1 MAERRF
7 RWRTNPMVI
16 ARYVMGHDVPSGL
29 EVTLK
34 PNEACVVIEDGRI
47 AGVATQQHME
57 VNPQIGLL
65 GRMFGKSAPNR
76 SFLFAYL
83 GPHDL
88 VFEVNMTATNGE
100 ALRAAYSM
108 RVNFTRETIAK
119 VLHLP
124 ARGAMEITA
133 ATLVELLQAEVHTLA
148 VAQFSARSP
157 EDLRTGKD
165 LSYDLDRLAS
175 LLRASLEHH
184 GLRHQSSFITWEP
197 SKAEALL
204 RLRREYEEQVIAQEI
219 VNAREQNDMELELA
233 RVVREAELSAGAKY
247 AEATAVTRAEGKL
260 AEERLV
266 VKGRLADVELDQAMS
281 ADERKSDYR
290 REQEL
295 KEAMHQQEIAR
306 LKAETDH
313 IKGAS
318 EREREAERHR
328 LAAEHFKMVQDAKK
342 ERMAIKVEQEIRRL
356 SGLQDGAAMTIEAL
370 AKVADT
376 ANDPM
381 VKQTALD
388 RIAEMGKANFDANRD
403 AYNNSD

>member
-1 MAERRF
+1 
-7 RWRTNPMVI
+7 MVI

-148 VAQFSARSP
+148 VAQFSTRSP
-157 EDLRTGKD
+157 EELRTGKD

-175 LLRASLEHH
+175 SLRASLEHH

-204 RLRREYEEQVIAQEI
+204 RLRREYEHRVSAQEI

-260 AEERLV
+260 AVERLR
-266 VKGRLADVELDQAMS
+266 VKGQLEDVELDQAMS
-281 ADERKSDYR
+281 ADERKTDYR

-295 KEAMHQQEIAR
+295 KEAEHQREMAR
-306 LKAETDH
+306 LKAETDN
-313 IKGAS
+313 IKGAN

-328 LAAEHFKMVQDAKK
+328 VAMEHFKMVQDAKK

-356 SGLQDGAAMTIEAL
+356 SGLKDGAAMTIEAL

-376 ANDPM
+376 ADDPM